1 MTDRRVSVNDEQLSK
16 TNRLVR
22 PGDRLEIIIGPV
34 KRTVTIAVLGVR
46 RGPASEAVLLYEESQ
61 PPERLD
67 GDKRE
72 SPFHRPAGAGRPT
85 KRDRRLLEQLF
96 AQAGSE

>member
-1 MTDRRVSVNDEQLSK
+1 MNDEQVSK

-22 PGDRLEIIIGPV
+22 PGDRIEIIIGPV
-34 KRTVTIAVLGVR
+34 KRTVTIIALGVR
-46 RGPASEAVLLYEESQ
+46 RGPASEAVQLFEEPR

-67 GDKRE
+67 EGKRE

-96 AQAGSE
+96 ARAGSE